1 VSIQDVIAFLED
13 LGVTTPIYPFAF
25 PASSPTEAVIV
36 EVGQGANTRGS
47 VMEITLTITVRAG
60 HPSVGEKIG
69 QELIDKL
76 KDLSD
81 VMVGENTQFIMVKSQ
96 QLLPYPLGKDVNNN
110 HFYMLNFRALATQ

>member
-1 VSIQDVIAFLED
+1 MSIQDVIAFLKD

-47 VMEITLTITVRAG
+47 VMDITLTITVRAG

-76 KDLSD
+76 KDLTNQ
-81 VMVGENTQFIMVKSQ
+81 MVGNVQFIMIKSQ
-96 QLLPYPLGKDVNNN
+96 QLIPFPLGQDVSNN
-110 HFYMLNFRALATQ
+110 HFYMLNFRVLATD